1 METNQYQDVQAPAA
15 SDSAELWPVA
25 PGERDAGFVALLEE
39 LSQRV
44 LMHWDARAWR
54 ELFLGAAH
62 ATIRFRRASLTLL
75 LADSPLAGMQRD
87 EARLLA
93 HRVHAE
99 AEVATCAELGMSFRD
114 PATALRAALVL
125 QRLASGRQVRAALTS
140 GRGTIAS
147 FQLAGTEY
155 QLVIGTEAERA
166 EAALLATP
174 PGTVTVAAETYTAVA
189 ELLACEVNDAVVA
202 TELEGERVTRA
213 SITLTPRRSSTATST
228 FAGLGLF

>member
-1 METNQYQDVQAPAA
+1 MESTRYQDVQAPAA
-15 SDSAELWPVA
+15 SEGAELWPA
-25 PGERDAGFVALLEE
+25 AHGERNADFVALLEE

-44 LMHWDARAWR
+44 LVHWDAQAWR

-93 HRVHAE
+93 QRVHAE
-99 AEVATCAELGMSFRD
+99 AEAATGAELGMSFRD

-140 GRGTIAS
+140 GRCIIAS
-147 FQLAGTEY
+147 FELAGTAH
-155 QLVIGTEAERA
+155 QLVIGAEVERA

-174 PGTVTVAAETYTAVA
+174 PGTVTVAAETYAAVA
-189 ELLACEVNDAVVA
+189 EHLAYEVHDAVVA
-202 TELEGERVTRA
+202 TELEGEDVTRA
-213 SITLTPRRSSTATST
+213 SITLTPRRSSHASST
-228 FAGLGLF
+228 FAGLGLV